1 MTKKILQPDQCFI
14 NNKSGCLFKNIY
26 TTIVYLLIHA
36 SKADKYCVYSFLGE
50 LKGMIK
56 ILKRDGKVVK
66 IGVKG

>member
-1 MTKKILQPDQCFI
+1 
-14 NNKSGCLFKNIY
+14 
-26 TTIVYLLIHA
+26 V
-36 SKADKYCVYSFLGE
+36 SKADKYNVYSILGE